1 MRDGKRVK
9 KETGKETGKRILR
22 RAVLAAL
29 GLALGVNLYLGGARM
44 VGGNA
49 MPMPFGVGAAVVLS
63 GSMEPALGVG
73 DLIFVRQSETLAVGD
88 VVVYASGGS
97 LVVHRIVALEGDT
110 VVTQGD
116 ANNTADEPI
125 SRAAIK
131 GVVTGRVPRVGTAL
145 RAMRSPVGVMITLA
159 AAFGLVEWSF
169 RREKAEDDRK
179 RAEIEAEIR
188 RLKDTPPD
196 E

>member
-22 RAVLAAL
+22 RVVLAAL
-29 GLALGVNLYLGGARM
+29 GLALGVNLYLGSARM

-63 GSMEPALGVG
+63 GSMEPALNVG
-73 DLIFVRQSETLAVGD
+73 DLIFVRQGETPAVGD
-88 VVVYASGGS
+88 VVVYATGGS

-131 GVVTGRVPRVGTAL
+131 GVVTGRVPWVGTAL
-145 RAMRSPVGVMITLA
+145 RAMRSPAGVVITLG